1 MFSVAS
7 CASDCWQG
15 MSSGPE
21 VEGLKALVAT
31 LQAQLQRA
39 RERLRALEEK
49 SPASAA
55 PKATEMESLSEALA
69 AAQMQH
75 ISALSEARRL
85 QGEVGQLRASHALM
99 QGQLRE
105 SEREVQSLLTQ
116 IRGGAAG
123 DGDGDGD
130 AVAAVAAWQGKAHR
144 LSARLKRCK
153 VSS

>member
-1 MFSVAS
+1 
-7 CASDCWQG
+7 

-49 SPASAA
+49 SPALTA
-55 PKATEMESLSEALA
+55 PNATEMESLSEALA

-75 ISALSEARRL
+75 VSALSEARRL

-99 QGQLRE
+99 HGQLRE
-105 SEREVQSLLTQ
+105 SEREVQSLLAQ
-116 IRGGAAG
+116 IRGGAG
-123 DGDGDGD
+123 GDGDGD